1 MRDLMFA
8 LMMVVAIPLAIARPL
23 NAYLLW
29 GWTAVVVPTSYFY
42 GFMADARLNF
52 FFALL
57 TLLLILFGR
66 VSLAGYQNNRVT
78 WLYLAFLVHGTL
90 AFFLAFPG
98 NPINAQYYEIFV
110 KGLFFCLVMPIFI
123 RERVH
128 IQAFLIVLV
137 LGLALHGVLNGLKT
151 LASGGAHNMIGPQG
165 TMIGDRNHLSTA
177 LVLSLPLLF
186 YLYQYTRSNLMRW
199 GFLGGFILVVLAVVG
214 SGSRGGFIALAVV
227 AVWLVLASRRRW
239 TVLFVTVPL
248 AALIYVYAPAEW
260 FSRLETIETADEDA
274 SFLGRVI
281 AWKVSSAIA
290 IASPIFGGGFRAV
303 QVQAIWDQFKVSPGL
318 FGFLNLPVPD
328 FSAKAAHSIYFEI
341 MGDLGF
347 VGLMI
352 FLSILLYGIYCRFV
366 IKRQVRGLGVNWL
379 WAHDMAD
386 MLMLAIIA
394 YMAGGAAVSLGYF
407 EVIYMVV
414 MLMEMLRLQ
423 VNRAAAAMP
432 TPKGAAP

>member
-260 FSRLETIETADEDA
+260 FSRLETIETAD
-274 SFLGRVI
+274 
-281 AWKVSSAIA
+281 
-290 IASPIFGGGFRAV
+290 
-303 QVQAIWDQFKVSPGL
+303 
-318 FGFLNLPVPD
+318 
-328 FSAKAAHSIYFEI
+328 
-341 MGDLGF
+341 
-347 VGLMI
+347 
-352 FLSILLYGIYCRFV
+352 
-366 IKRQVRGLGVNWL
+366 
-379 WAHDMAD
+379 
-386 MLMLAIIA
+386 
-394 YMAGGAAVSLGYF
+394 
-407 EVIYMVV
+407 
-414 MLMEMLRLQ
+414 
-423 VNRAAAAMP
+423 
-432 TPKGAAP
+432 